1 MNRIESTVI
10 IEGHCNIGK
19 DTYIGHYTII
29 RPNVIIGN
37 NSDVRAHCFIEDRTT
52 IGNNVQ
58 IRQLSNICAG
68 TIIEDNVFIGM
79 GCIFINTRK
88 IAYLRNYK
96 YLEEPPIIK
105 YGARIGSHTTIM
117 SGVTIGKNALIGAGS
132 VVTKNVPNGEVWI
145 GNPAKFKKYV
155 EKDEMI

>member
-1 MNRIESTVI
+1 MKQIEYTAI
-10 IEGHCNIGK
+10 IEGHRNIGN

-29 RPNVIIGN
+29 RPKVIIGN
-37 NSDVRAHCFIEDRTT
+37 NSDIRAHCFIEDRVN

-117 SGVTIGKNALIGAGS
+117 SGVTIGKNTLIGAGS
-132 VVTKNVPNGEVWI
+132 VVINNIPDNEVWI

-155 EKDEMI
+155 EKDEIL